1 VGGDKG
7 GIASIDASTNRIV
20 ADARLDEPYACCVT
34 VGGGSAWVAG
44 SKSLIQLSP
53 AGHVVRRIK
62 VRSDNI
68 GNVSFSAPYVW
79 ATADSTGE
87 LLRIDTRT
95 GDLRTFHFGNGLV
108 GVAASKGTVAV
119 DAMPL
124 QGNVTAGLGPKVLR
138 IGLPTDWLHS
148 TDPAMTRSPRGNAQ
162 WQWHL
167 HDATCAWLYRAPPD
181 GKETV
186 RELAG
191 VPSRSSDGLTWTIP
205 VRRTL
210 KFAPPASRF
219 VTAEDVRATIVR
231 ALTPQLRPQSPAAA
245 ALHAVVGLRAFQR
258 GATPDI
264 IGVTVEDDAVVI
276 RTTRQVHDLP
286 SRLAL
291 PYFCILPAG
300 MPAPPGGI
308 PDRLPTAGPYYVSA
322 RGNTTVLR
330 RNPGYRGPRPRRLD
344 GIVFSLS
351 VDGQDG
357 GRRVGNGSLDLLA
370 GSQLRVAGRVGCRT
384 TRPGVEGLDIG
395 SLCLRSQ

>member
-1 VGGDKG
+1 MGGDRG
-7 GIASIDASTNRIV
+7 GIASIDATTNRIA

-53 AGHVVRRIK
+53 AGQVVRRIE

-68 GNVSFSAPYVW
+68 GNVSFSARTS

-95 GDLRTFHFGNGLV
+95 GALRTFHFGNGLS
-108 GVAASKGTVAV
+108 GVAASNGTVAV
-119 DAMPL
+119 DAVPL
-124 QGNVTAGLGPKVLR
+124 QRNVTAGLGANVLR
-138 IGLPTDWLHS
+138 IGLPTDWLNS

-167 HDATCAWLYRAPPD
+167 HDATCGWLYRAAPD
-181 GKETV
+181 GTGTV

-191 VPSRSSDGLTWTIP
+191 VPSRSSDGLTWRIP
-205 VRRTL
+205 VPHTL
-210 KFAPPASRF
+210 KLSPPVSRF
-219 VTAEDVRATIVR
+219 VTAEDVRATIVPR
-231 ALTPQLRPQSPAAA
+231 TLAGAETESPAAT
-245 ALHAVVGLRAFQR
+245 ALRDVVGLRAFRR
-258 GATPDI
+258 GERPDI

-276 RTTRQVHDLP
+276 RTTRPVHDLP
-286 SRLAL
+286 TRLAL

-300 MPAPPGGI
+300 MPAPPGGM
-308 PDRLPTAGPYYVSA
+308 PDRLPAAGPYYVSA

-357 GRRVGNGSLDLLA
+357 GRRVSNGSLDLLA
-370 GSQLRVAGRVGCRT
+370 GSQLRVAGRVGCRI

-395 SLCLRSQ
+395 SLCLRSP